1 MSDSSSPSFSVT
13 SVAAAAV
20 AAESDATCGEGKA
33 VKLSSAVRLD
43 TVRRHLTSTE
53 VSSTSVGAK
62 PLHEIPVVRA
72 TRELSTNP
80 MTFLMDAK
88 AKYPDCFY
96 VDRGRGFK
104 YLVVCDMGM
113 YEDILTFE

>member
-1 MSDSSSPSFSVT
+1 M
-13 SVAAAAV
+13 A
-20 AAESDATCGEGKA
+20 
-33 VKLSSAVRLD
+33 RLN
-43 TVRRHLTSTE
+43 TLRRHLT
-53 VSSTSVGAK
+53 GAASAARTAS
-62 PLHEIPVVRA
+62 HEIPVVRA

-80 MTFLMDAK
+80 MKFLMDAK
-88 AKYPDCFY
+88 SKHPDCFY